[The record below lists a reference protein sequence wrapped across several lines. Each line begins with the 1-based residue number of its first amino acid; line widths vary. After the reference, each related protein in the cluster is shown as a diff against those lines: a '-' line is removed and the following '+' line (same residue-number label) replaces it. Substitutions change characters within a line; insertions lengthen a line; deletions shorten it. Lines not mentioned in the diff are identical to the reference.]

1 VDRDGTIESIFG
13 RRPALIGMVHVGALP
28 GTPAS
33 SRSLDEVRKAAVQE
47 ARQLEDAGFSGLML
61 ENMHDR
67 PYLNRVVGPEIV
79 AGMAVIGDAIRSETG
94 VPLGIQILA
103 GANRAAL
110 AAAQACGASFIR
122 AECFVFAH
130 TADEG
135 SMQADSGDLLRY
147 RRNIGAEPIKV
158 FADVKKKHA
167 SHSLTED
174 IDLIDMARAAEFFL
188 ADGVI
193 VTGSETGRSADPA
206 DVQRVAQSVTIPTLV
221 GSGVTAENLR
231 HFADADAFIV
241 GSTLKK
247 DGHWT
252 NPLDPARLDSLL
264 SAFAAL
270 RSRPDLTEGTTSRQ

>member
-1 VDRDGTIESIFG
+1 MDRDGIIESIFG

-28 GTPAS
+28 GTPANS
-33 SRSLDEVRKAAVQE
+33 QSLSEIRRAAVKE
-47 ARQLEDAGFSGLML
+47 ARQLEAAGFSGLML

-79 AGMAVIGDAIRSETG
+79 AGMTVIGDTIRSETDL
-94 VPLGIQILA
+94 PLGIQILA

-135 SMQADSGDLLRY
+135 LMQADSGDLLRY
-147 RRNIGAEPIKV
+147 RKSIGAEQIKV
-158 FADVKKKHA
+158 FTDVKKKHA
-167 SHSLTED
+167 SHGLTAD
-174 IDLIDMARAAEFFL
+174 IDLIDMARAAQFFL

-193 VTGSETGRSADPA
+193 VTGSETGRSADPVE
-206 DVQRVAQSVTIPTLV
+206 VQRVAQSVDIPTLV
-221 GSGVTAENLR
+221 GSGVTPDNLK
-231 HFADADAFIV
+231 HFVAADAFVV
-241 GSTLKK
+241 GSALKK
-247 DGHWT
+247 GGLWS
-252 NPLDPARLDSLL
+252 NPLDRARIDSLL

-270 RSRPDLTEGTTSRQ
+270 RAMPDLTEGVAPRE